1 MGRISWNINISI
13 IKFLSLTSALGFP
26 LSRDFSNLQVP
37 RTFRVSRSCPGR
49 TTGPSRSLGPV
60 LPGPRDL
67 GPFVPGVP
75 GVLAGPNHFPLFE
88 HLWIVFSAG
97 KKFDFFH
104 TASFS
109 HFVIQAFLHIKSF
122 YVMKFLFA
130 WFWKKI
136 IQHSIVFYDSNWSW
150 CDQKYYNTYGII
162 LKW

>member
-1 MGRISWNINISI
+1 M
-13 IKFLSLTSALGFP
+13 IKGGKEGWKVPGP
-26 LSRDFSNLQVP
+26 LKKSP
-37 RTFRVSRSCPGR
+37 GTFRVSRSCPAR

-75 GVLAGPNHFPLFE
+75 GVLAGPNHFLLFE

-130 WFWKKI
+130 
-136 IQHSIVFYDSNWSW
+136 
-150 CDQKYYNTYGII
+150 
-162 LKW
+162 